1 MAHERP
7 GAALEENRA
16 PGRRGEL
23 NRRGN
28 PARRQRPPNERRAAV
43 ARREKGRVLGVG
55 HGHEAVARIGEV
67 DGHRGHGQFPADE
80 VRSGQCADQ
89 RVLARPRPDGEGER
103 RQPEK
108 DQGQE
113 HTCER
118 HELSRHLTLSG

>member
-89 RVLARPRPDGEGER
+89 RVLARPRPMVRGSAANPR
-103 RQPEK
+103 RTRARNTRVSVMNSPA
-108 DQGQE
+108 
-113 HTCER
+113 T
-118 HELSRHLTLSG
+118 